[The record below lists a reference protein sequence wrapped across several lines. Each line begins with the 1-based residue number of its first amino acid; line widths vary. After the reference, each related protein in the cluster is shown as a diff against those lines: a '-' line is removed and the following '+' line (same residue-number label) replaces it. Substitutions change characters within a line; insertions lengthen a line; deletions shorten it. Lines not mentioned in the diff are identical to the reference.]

1 MLEVRA
7 GFRYPAIGNPAEA
20 TAPSMIV
27 AAATDAEQDPARLVD
42 EGTPTPV
49 IPRTL
54 PPLRCPA
61 PRCASFPASCAF
73 AR

>member
-54 PPLRCPA
+54 PPLL
-61 PRCASFPASCAF
+61 
-73 AR
+73 